1 MQTLTGHTSPE
12 TAYVV
17 ADYPYGFRLRCS
29 IRYWIEHKAGHGFRL
44 VSQTTNPKKDGQVW
58 NKPKAGI
65 YYDCAVMVLDGD
77 ERVAIDTVHAY
88 SAAERIDAFEAAHAA
103 ALTPEH
109 RAAIRFLRA
118 SLAAQR
124 YVTVTVGPA
133 SELPIQT
140 DDERRAIMRDTLALG
155 SRDTAPQ
162 GGEAGESSPVVV
174 TAAGPQRLLPGCS
187 VPSASIAEEVTQ
199 AAMF

>member
-1 MQTLTGHTSPE
+1 MQTLTGHTGPE

-44 VSQTTNPKKDGQVW
+44 VSQTTNPKKAGLVW

-65 YYDCAVMVLDGD
+65 YHDCAVMVLDAD
-77 ERVAIDTVHAY
+77 ERVTIDTVHTY
-88 SAAERIDAFEAAHAA
+88 SDPERIDAYEAAHAA
-103 ALTPEH
+103 ALTPAH

-133 SELPIQT
+133 SELPAQT
-140 DDERRAIMRDTLALG
+140 DDERRAIMRDALALG
-155 SRDTAPQ
+155 YRDTATQ
-162 GGEAGESSPVVV
+162 AGEAGEGSPVVV
-174 TAAGPQRLLPGCS
+174 TAAGLQRLLPGYP
-187 VPSASIAEEVTQ
+187 VPSAPIAEEVTQ